1 MSNFLDFIKNEP
13 NVEIMEQDIKDIQN
27 TEDTDNTED
36 TEDTED
42 TDDTENIEIVENIEN
57 IEIVEPIEIVISKKP
72 IKKEKFSFTRNE
84 DNKYKIKTVEHPNNN
99 NFTEFFL
106 KKGDRVKIV
115 RTERKYK
122 VDDSG
127 QLVILEKGTR
137 LCDVYCG
144 YIGEIRQFF
153 KGNDR
158 AIVTLYAPNN
168 LPHID
173 FHIDCLEKLD
183 N

>member
-1 MSNFLDFIKNEP
+1 MSSFLDFIENEP
-13 NVEIMEQDIKDIQN
+13 
-27 TEDTDNTED
+27 
-36 TEDTED
+36 
-42 TDDTENIEIVENIEN
+42 NIEIVEQDIEEYEDTED
-57 IEIVEPIEIVISKKP
+57 IEIIEIIEPIEIVKTKP
-72 IKKEKFSFTRNE
+72 IKKEKFSFTKNE
-84 DNKYKIKTVEHPNNN
+84 DNKYKIKIVEHPLN

-127 QLVILEKGTR
+127 EIVILEKYSR
-137 LCDVYCG
+137 LCDLYCG

-173 FHIDCLEKLD
+173 FPIDCIEKLE